1 MLLLKYFLFVIV
13 CVTSY
18 AQIRWNSV
26 PPERAVYELVPGSK
40 KNLFELSFS
49 NNTKSD
55 FQSVIVTVQEAP
67 AWTEFRN
74 NAISFE
80 NIETAEKQ
88 TAQFYFNISDNAPIG
103 EEAAIKFRISD
114 NTNRSWNKTYNVKV
128 TPPKV
133 FEVYQNY
140 PNPFNPSTTIKYSI
154 PQDAFVTIKIFNVLG
169 EEVSVLVN
177 KEMKTGIHEAVFDAS
192 SVSRR
197 ISSGFYFYLVEAKGL
212 DGTKYFN
219 SKKMI
224 LLK

>member
-13 CVTSY
+13 CAVGY
-18 AQIRWNSV
+18 AQTT
-26 PPERAVYELVPGSK
+26 PEGGQAVYELVPGSK
-40 KNLFELSFS
+40 NNLFELSLT
-49 NNTKSD
+49 NNTKSN
-55 FQSVIVTVQEAP
+55 FQSVIVTVQEEPDWA
-67 AWTEFRN
+67 EFSN
-74 NAISFE
+74 NEMSFK
-80 NIETAEKQ
+80 NIKTSEKQ

-103 EEAAIKFRISD
+103 EEASIKFRIAD

-154 PQDAFVTIKIFNVLG
+154 PQDAFVTIKVFNVLG
-169 EEVSVLVN
+169 EEVTVLVN

-197 ISSGFYFYLVEAKGL
+197 ISSGFYFYIVEAKGM
-212 DGTKYFN
+212 DGTKYFDT
-219 SKKMI
+219 KKMI